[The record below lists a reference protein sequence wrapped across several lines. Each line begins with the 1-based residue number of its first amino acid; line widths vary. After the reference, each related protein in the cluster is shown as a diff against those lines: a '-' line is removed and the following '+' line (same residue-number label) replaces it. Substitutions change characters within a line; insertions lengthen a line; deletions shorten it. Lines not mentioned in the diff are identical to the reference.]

1 MIRIKHLTLSR
12 GGRALLDGAEA
23 AIAPGERIAL
33 VGPNG
38 SGKSTLLGALVG
50 DVPADR
56 GEIDMPPMR
65 TVRLEQIVPGGKQP
79 AWQFVEAADHELI
92 GARAAAAAADRS
104 GDGMRI
110 AEAHDRLLHAG
121 DADARARTKELLA
134 GLGFSEAQSE
144 LSVDALSG
152 GWRMRLNLA
161 RALFVPSDLLLL
173 DEPTNHLDLD
183 AIVWFERWLLRYPG
197 TVIAVSHDRDFL
209 DRIAQATL
217 SIESGRLVRYAGGYS
232 AFESMRALRL
242 SQALKQQAQQKAR
255 VERLE
260 MFINR
265 FRAQATKARQVQSR
279 IKALEKIAIVAPA
292 RLERGVDFEL
302 PPVEDAPDPLIVADG
317 LQAGYAD
324 VPVLSGVRL
333 TVGRGARIGLLGR
346 NGAGKSTLIR
356 TLVGELAP
364 IAGTCQRARALRIGY
379 FAQHGVDDLRPDD
392 TPLSY
397 FQRLA
402 PDARE
407 SALRDEL
414 GRFGFPDQHALRP
427 IGPMSGGEKARLV
440 LASIVRTRPHLLV
453 LDEPTNHLDAATRDA
468 LTDALAD
475 FEGALLLVSHDR
487 YLLRASV
494 DQFVLVDGGRADAFD
509 GDLDDYLAWLQKG
522 GGTQRAHAGPGAG
535 GTGGTG
541 GTDGAH
547 GSRGAGGAASARA
560 SSAAGGGAGAP
571 PRIDRREERRL
582 EAQRRQQL
590 NLRLKPLDDALRKIE
605 QRLPQI
611 ERRLADID
619 AEMNNPLLYR
629 DNQRA
634 IELSRERAALVRERD
649 DHETRWLELGEAR
662 ERLQQAADD
671 PEHVA

>member
-1 MIRIKHLTLSR
+1 MIRFKHLTLSR
-12 GGRALLDGAEA
+12 GGRALLDGADA

-50 DVPADR
+50 DVAPDG

-65 TVRLEQIVPGGKQP
+65 IVRLEQMVPGGDRP
-79 AWQFVEAADHELI
+79 AWQFVEAADHELTS
-92 GARAAAAAADRS
+92 ARAAAVAAGHS

-110 AEAHDRLLHAG
+110 AEAHERLLHAG
-121 DADARARTKELLA
+121 DADARSRTKELLA
-134 GLGFSEAQSE
+134 GLGFGEAQSE
-144 LSVDALSG
+144 LSVDSLSG

-217 SIESGRLVRYAGGYS
+217 SIESGKLVRYAGGYS

-242 SQALKQQAQQKAR
+242 SQAVKQQAQQKAR

-260 MFINR
+260 TFINR

-279 IKALEKIAIVAPA
+279 IKALEKLAIAAPA

-302 PPVEDAPDPLIVADG
+302 PPVEDSPDPLIVAEG
-317 LQAGYAD
+317 LQAGYAG
-324 VPVLSGVRL
+324 VPVLNGVRL
-333 TVGRGARIGLLGR
+333 TVGRGARIGVLGR

-356 TLVGELAP
+356 TLVGELEP
-364 IAGTCQRARALRIGY
+364 IAGECQRARSLRIGY
-379 FAQHGVDDLRPDD
+379 FAQHGVDSLRADD
-392 TPLSY
+392 SPLRY

-407 SALRDEL
+407 AALRDEL
-414 GRFGFPDQHALRP
+414 GRFGFSDQDALRP

-494 DQFVLVDGGRADAFD
+494 DQFVLVDAGRAEAFD

-522 GGTQRAHAGPGAG
+522 GAAQRSSSGKGAG
-535 GTGGTG
+535 GGT
-541 GTDGAH
+541 
-547 GSRGAGGAASARA
+547 AGGGNGGSAAAGETRDA
-560 SSAAGGGAGAP
+560 SSATDAG

-582 EAQRRQQL
+582 EALRRQQL
-590 NLRLKPLDDALRKIE
+590 AVRLKPVEDELRRIE
-605 QRLPQI
+605 QRLPAI
-611 ERRLADID
+611 ERRIGDID
-619 AEMNNPLLYR
+619 TEMNNPLLYR

-634 IELSRERAALVRERD
+634 IELSRERAALARERD
-649 DHETRWLELGEAR
+649 GHETRWLELSEER
-662 ERLQQAADD
+662 ERLQLDAQD
-671 PEHVA
+671 PERIAAR